1 LTLGQNQFLTDTASS
16 DTSSQSV
23 RTCWLTKDGTIT
35 TYDDKDGLEFKV
47 FNTGVQT
54 LHTTILQS
62 PNYRFKLSI
71 PDMSN
76 ISLTDELRNS
86 GDNAAILANDLNL
99 RQRAECHSIPVY
111 GSSSFLA
118 GMVLRGIYPYQ
129 KATNLYNKWKMMD
142 PQWVPRGL
150 LFKGVLYIERKRNKD
165 KESFWFN
172 YNWI

>member
-1 LTLGQNQFLTDTASS
+1 
-16 DTSSQSV
+16 
-23 RTCWLTKDGTIT
+23 
-35 TYDDKDGLEFKV
+35 
-47 FNTGVQT
+47 
-54 LHTTILQS
+54 
-62 PNYRFKLSI
+62 
-71 PDMSN
+71 MS
-76 ISLTDELRNS
+76 
-86 GDNAAILANDLNL
+86 
-99 RQRAECHSIPVY
+99 
-111 GSSSFLA
+111 LA